1 MGITERL
8 SRMEDILETK
18 AGEPGRGVAI
28 RMATPADAAAL
39 LAVYAPY
46 VERTAVS
53 FEWAVPGV
61 EEFRA
66 RIASTLAR
74 YPYLVAEADG
84 VPVGYAYAGVFK
96 PRAAYRHCVE
106 TSVYV
111 CEDFHGR
118 GVGRALYAELE
129 RRLKAQGIRN
139 LNACIAWIDEPDEYL
154 THGSPAFHAR
164 LGFVRVAHFHRC
176 GYKFGRWYDM
186 IWMEKLLDPQEANA
200 GCGSL

>member
-1 MGITERL
+1 MKMDGA
-8 SRMEDILETK
+8 D
-18 AGEPGRGVAI
+18 GPNGGVDVAI
-28 RMATPADAAAL
+28 RMATPADAAGL
-39 LAVYAPY
+39 LAIYAPY

-53 FEWAVPGV
+53 FEWTVPD
-61 EEFRA
+61 EETFRA
-66 RIASTLAR
+66 RIASTLAH

-111 CEDFHGR
+111 RGDCHGR

-129 RRLKAQGIRN
+129 RRLGAQGIRN
-139 LNACIAWIDEPDEYL
+139 LNACIAWTDVPDEYL
-154 THGSPAFHAR
+154 THASPDFHAR

-176 GYKFGRWYDM
+176 GLKFGRWYDM
-186 IWMEKLLDPQEANA
+186 IWMEKLIGPA
-200 GCGSL
+200 

>member
-1 MGITERL
+1 
-8 SRMEDILETK
+8 MENIQTTK
-18 AGEPGRGVAI
+18 AGPAGGNVAI
-28 RMATPADAAAL
+28 RMATPGDAADL
-39 LAVYAPY
+39 LAIYAPY

-53 FEWAVPGV
+53 FEWEVPGV

-66 RIASTLAR
+66 RIASTLAH

-111 CEDFHGR
+111 RGDFHGR

-129 RRLKAQGIRN
+129 RRLKSQGIRN

-154 THGSPAFHAR
+154 THGSPDFHAR

-176 GYKFGRWYDM
+176 GLKFGRWYDM
-186 IWMEKLLDPQEANA
+186 IWMEKLIGPQ
-200 GCGSL
+200 